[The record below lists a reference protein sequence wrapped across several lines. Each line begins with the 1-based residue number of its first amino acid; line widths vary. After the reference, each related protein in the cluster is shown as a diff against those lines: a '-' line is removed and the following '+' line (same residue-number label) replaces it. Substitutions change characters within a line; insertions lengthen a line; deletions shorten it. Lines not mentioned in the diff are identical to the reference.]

1 MTDMQIRRVRAGHGW
16 LWVRRSVEMF
26 ARSPLTWTVLNLL
39 LLSIGSVLTWIPVI
53 GGLLFAL
60 LTPVFAGGLM
70 LGCRDVN
77 AGMRLQPAHLFAG
90 FQRNAAALV
99 SVGGVYVVGQIVV
112 MGLLMAIG
120 GAELQAL
127 VASAMGEQ
135 PAPAPSPTP
144 SPTVGDRVMAAVLVA
159 GALFVPLAMAVWFAP
174 VLAVL
179 DGLRA
184 SQAIKLSLQG
194 CLRNLAAVVVYAL
207 AMGALLLGLLFAVRT
222 LLGFVPRSLGFVR
235 EPVAMLMMTFW
246 VSLTLISAYIGYRD
260 IFADDLAPV
269 S

>member
-1 MTDMQIRRVRAGHGW
+1 MVFVSYMQIRRISAAHGW
-16 LWVRRSVEMF
+16 LWVPRSVEMF
-26 ARSPLTWTVLNLL
+26 ARRPLTWTVLNLL
-39 LLSIGSVLTWIPVI
+39 LVFIGSALTWIPVV
-53 GGLLFAL
+53 GSLLFAL

-70 LGCRDVN
+70 LGCRDLD
-77 AGMRLQPAHLFAG
+77 AGLRLQPAHLFAG
-90 FQRNAAALV
+90 FQHNAAALV
-99 SVGGVYVVGQIVV
+99 SVGGVYVVGQVVV
-112 MGLLMAIG
+112 MGLLMSIG
-120 GAELQAL
+120 GAELHAL
-127 VASAMGEQ
+127 VSSAMGEQ
-135 PAPAPSPTP
+135 ATPAS
-144 SPTVGDRVMAAVLVA
+144 SPTVSDRVLAAVLVA

-194 CLRNLAAVVVYAL
+194 CLRNLPATAVYAL

-222 LLGFVPRSLGFVR
+222 LLAFVPRSLAFAR
-235 EPVAMLMMTFW
+235 EPVAMLVMTFW

-260 IFADDLAPV
+260 IFAIEPAPA

>member
-1 MTDMQIRRVRAGHGW
+1 MPVDKTDVQIKRVSAGHGW

-39 LLSIGSVLTWIPVI
+39 LLFIGFTLALIPVL

-70 LGCRDVN
+70 LGCRDVD

-90 FQRNAAALV
+90 FQHNAAALV

-112 MGLLMAIG
+112 MGLLMGIG
-120 GAELQAL
+120 GAELQTL
-127 VASAMGEQ
+127 VASALGEQ
-135 PAPAPSPTP
+135 AAPAT
-144 SPTVGDRVMAAVLVA
+144 SPTVSDRVMAAVLVA

-194 CLRNLAAVVVYAL
+194 CLRNLPAIVVYAL
-207 AMGALLLGLLFAVRT
+207 TMGALLLGLLFAVRT
-222 LLGFVPRSLGFVR
+222 LLALVPRSLGFVR
-235 EPVAMLMMTFW
+235 EPVAMLVMTFW
-246 VSLTLISAYIGYRD
+246 VSLTLISAYVGYRD
-260 IFADDLAPV
+260 IFASELAPTT
-269 S
+269 